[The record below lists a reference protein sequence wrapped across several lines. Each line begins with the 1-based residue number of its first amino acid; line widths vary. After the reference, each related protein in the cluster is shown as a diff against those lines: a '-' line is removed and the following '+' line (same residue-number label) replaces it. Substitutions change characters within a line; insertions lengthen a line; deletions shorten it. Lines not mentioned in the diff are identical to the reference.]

1 MQSFA
6 VRAARA
12 ALVLL
17 VACSCSGKDKGP
29 SDSGLPPDPETLF
42 EDLAPA
48 TPNTLRGVWQSTRS
62 ENNGTTELRLRFMD
76 KYLVGAA
83 MCFKDGADL
92 GVLAG
97 DTTDLEASSLDAAT
111 GTVTIGALGFQ
122 KEDGIVS
129 CVGGMPAATYSFAIV
144 EDALTLTTNGVRL
157 PTLTKIG
164 D

>member
-1 MQSFA
+1 MPSLA
-6 VRAARA
+6 VRTAAT
-12 ALVLL
+12 ALLFFA
-17 VACSCSGKDKGP
+17 ACSSKDKGP

-42 EDLAPA
+42 EDLPAA
-48 TPNTLRGVWQSTRS
+48 TPNTLRGVWQSTRP

-83 MCFKDGADL
+83 MCFTEGADL

-97 DTTDLEASSLDAAT
+97 DTTDLETSSLDTAA
-111 GTVTIGALGFQ
+111 GTVKIGSLGFQ
-122 KEDGIVS
+122 KQDGIVS
-129 CVGGMPAATYSFAIV
+129 CVGGMPAATYNFAIV
-144 EDALTLTTNGVRL
+144 DNTLTLTTNNVRL